1 MNKINSFSDGFLF
14 NSRKKMNRFN
24 FLKQKNNLTTF
35 RFILFSIITLGIY
48 NVVWFYKR
56 NKLIQNTLGV
66 K

>member
-1 MNKINSFSDGFLF
+1 
-14 NSRKKMNRFN
+14 MNRFN